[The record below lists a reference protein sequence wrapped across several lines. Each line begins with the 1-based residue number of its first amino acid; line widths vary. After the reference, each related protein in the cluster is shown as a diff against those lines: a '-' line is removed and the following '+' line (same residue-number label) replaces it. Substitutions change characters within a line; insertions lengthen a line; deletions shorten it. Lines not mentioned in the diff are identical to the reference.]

1 MPENTYYKL
10 SFGARDMYQAQ
21 KDQFGMTDGDYVSY
35 GQLYKGAKTINL
47 VDGEY
52 LEENPVPDEDFPI
65 QVLPGYPY
73 VILYYKVL
81 CL

>member
-1 MPENTYYKL
+1 
-10 SFGARDMYQAQ
+10 MYQAQ

-73 VILYYKVL
+73 VILVAECDADGNVL
-81 CL
+81 CEYDYGDGGDD